1 MHTNHERQTAAVQ
14 SAMKSLGGRG
24 SVPRR
29 RSAFTLVELLVVIAI
44 IGTLVGL
51 LLPAVQAAREAA
63 RRSTCGN
70 NLKQLG
76 LALHNYHDAQKRFPL
91 GSWSSLVSG
100 VYDYNGHTIN
110 TWLLPY
116 VEESAVYSK
125 LNLDV
130 PATSAPNNPLL
141 TRRWG
146 FQACPSNPS
155 ATTLGAYD
163 GMRMQGA
170 SYMPCGGP
178 RSYGNWST
186 NDCGAAGS
194 PSYCIEGSI
203 VDKQSGMFGYGNN
216 VPGWGGQGS
225 TAAANPWYVRIKD
238 VTDGTSKTIAF
249 GEVLPQNSMYF
260 GMWAIQAH
268 AFATSYRINST
279 LRQITV
285 TGNIP
290 TDGWPNGL
298 TYNSGMAS
306 AHPQGAH
313 VGMADGAVAYLSDN
327 IDFQTF
333 NYLGNRRDG
342 ATFEAY

>member
-1 MHTNHERQTAAVQ
+1 MPIQNVTA
-14 SAMKSLGGRG
+14 
-24 SVPRR
+24 RR
-29 RSAFTLVELLVVIAI
+29 YRWETAGKNPHGFTLVELLVVIAI

-51 LLPAVQAAREAA
+51 LLPAVQSAREAA
-63 RRSTCGN
+63 RRSTCTN

-91 GSWSSLVSG
+91 SSWSSLVSG
-100 VYDYNGHTIN
+100 AYSYDGHTIN

-130 PATSAPNNPLL
+130 PSNSAPNAALL
-141 TRRWG
+141 IGRRWG
-146 FQACPSNPS
+146 FQACPSNPN
-155 ATTLGAYD
+155 ATTLGGYD
-163 GMRMQGA
+163 GGWMSQGA
-170 SYMPCGGP
+170 SYMPSAGP

-194 PSYCIEGSI
+194 PSYCIEGSM
-203 VDKQSGMFGYGNN
+203 VDKQSGMFGYGNS
-216 VPGWGGQGS
+216 VPGWN
-225 TAAANPWYVRIKD
+225 TTNPWYVRIKD

-249 GEVLPQNSMYF
+249 GEVLPQNNMYF
-260 GMWAIQAH
+260 GMWATQAH
-268 AFATSYRINST
+268 AFATSYRINSN
-279 LRQITV
+279 LRQVTV

-298 TYNSGMAS
+298 IHNSGMAS
-306 AHPQGAH
+306 SHSGGAH
-313 VGMADGAVAYLSDN
+313 AMMADGAVAFLSDN
-327 IDFQTF
+327 IDFKTF

-342 ATFEAY
+342 AIFDAY

>member
-1 MHTNHERQTAAVQ
+1 MHMNPESQTAAVQ
-14 SAMKSLGGRG
+14 LAMESQGGGG

-29 RSAFTLVELLVVIAI
+29 RGAFTLVELLVVIAI

-51 LLPAVQAAREAA
+51 LLPAVQSAREAA

-91 GSWSSLVSG
+91 SSWPSFVSG
-100 VYDYNGHTIN
+100 AYDYNGHTIN

-116 VEESAVYSK
+116 VEESAVYSQ

-130 PATSAPNNPLL
+130 AAPAAPNNSLL
-141 TRRWG
+141 TRSWG

-155 ATTLGAYD
+155 ATT
-163 GMRMQGA
+163 QGA
-170 SYMPCGGP
+170 SYMPCAGP
-178 RSYGNWST
+178 RSYGNYST

-194 PSYCIEGSI
+194 PAYCIEGSI
-203 VDKQSGMFGYGNN
+203 VDNKSGMFGYGNT
-216 VPGWGGQGS
+216 VPGWGARGS
-225 TAAANPWYVRIKD
+225 TVTTNPWYVRIKD

-249 GEVLPQNSMYF
+249 GEVLPQNSMYL
-260 GMWAIQAH
+260 GMFAIQAH

-306 AHPQGAH
+306 RHPQGAH
-313 VGMADGAVAYLSDN
+313 VGLADGAVAYLSDN
-327 IDFQTF
+327 INFQTF

>member
-1 MHTNHERQTAAVQ
+1 MPIHNSTAARHPGKT
-14 SAMKSLGGRG
+14 ARKNPHG
-24 SVPRR
+24 
-29 RSAFTLVELLVVIAI
+29 FTLVELLVVIAI

-51 LLPAVQAAREAA
+51 LLPAVQSAREAA

-91 GSWSSLVSG
+91 SSWSSFVSG
-100 VYDYNGHTIN
+100 AYSYDGHTIN

-116 VEESAVYSK
+116 VEEADVYSK

-130 PATSAPNNPLL
+130 PASFAPNAALL
-141 TRRWG
+141 QGRTWS
-146 FQACPSNPS
+146 FQACPSNPN
-155 ATTLGAYD
+155 ATTRGGYD
-163 GMRMQGA
+163 GAGGHGA
-170 SYMPCGGP
+170 SYMPCAGP
-178 RSYGNWST
+178 RSYLNWST

-194 PSYCIEGSI
+194 PSYCIEGSM

-216 VPGWGGQGS
+216 VPGWN
-225 TAAANPWYVRIKD
+225 TTNPWYVRMKD

-249 GEVLPQNSMYF
+249 GEVLPQNSMYL
-260 GMWAIQAH
+260 GMFAIQAH

-285 TGNIP
+285 NGNIP

-313 VGMADGAVAYLSDN
+313 VGLADGAVAYLSDN
-327 IDFQTF
+327 IDFRTF